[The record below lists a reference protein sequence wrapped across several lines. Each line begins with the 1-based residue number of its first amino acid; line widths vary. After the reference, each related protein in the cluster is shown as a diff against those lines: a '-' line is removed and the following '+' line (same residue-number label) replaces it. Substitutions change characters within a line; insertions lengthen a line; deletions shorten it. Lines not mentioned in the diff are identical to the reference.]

1 MIRAVIVIN
10 DQGKPRLVKFYDYQ
24 PVEKQQEII
33 RNIYGGLT
41 GIKPARG
48 RITIKLGRD
57 DGLKHPTCYE
67 FVHSCP
73 NITTLAIKGFKL
85 HGYKARMLVKGLRKL
100 KIVDFSTPY
109 SFTGAFLK
117 FGLHEPWCQWW
128 WKTSGGYDIT
138 RLHASQRN

>member
-1 MIRAVIVIN
+1 MIQAVIVIN

-33 RNIYGGLT
+33 RNIYGG
-41 GIKPARG
+41 
-48 RITIKLGRD
+48 RD

-67 FVHSCP
+67 FMHSCP
-73 NITTLAIKGFKL
+73 NITTLALKGFKL
-85 HGYKARMLVKGLRKL
+85 HDYKARMLVKGLRKL
-100 KIVDFSTPY
+100 KIVDFSTSY

-117 FGLHEPWCQWW
+117 FGLQEPWCQWW

-138 RLHASQRN
+138 RLHASQRSMTDRPTFFQSHLSYQV